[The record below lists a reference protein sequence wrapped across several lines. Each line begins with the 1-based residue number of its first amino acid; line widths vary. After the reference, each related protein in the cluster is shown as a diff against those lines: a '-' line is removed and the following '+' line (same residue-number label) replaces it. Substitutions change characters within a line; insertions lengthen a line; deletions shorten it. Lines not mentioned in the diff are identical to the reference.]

1 MEEDPNY
8 FGVKL
13 AYNGIHHYMPIVPS
27 CIVTYLEVQGH
38 VKYYTK
44 GCRDSL
50 KLLKNHLPKESNYYK
65 LVSCAHEAM
74 TSTTTVL
81 SGCNIITGA
90 TGTAGAAT
98 AAEAF
103 NFPAPQP
110 LPPGSKKRKVAVSAG
125 PAGPSQVLRD
135 ESSGV
140 VGTSSTTEQDE
151 QQPEITFEPQEK
163 DDSPEITVQKH
174 KELKHGPDQCFCGKA
189 GLKTQAEKENHFKIA
204 HHQKGRG
211 INPKTGKKNDL
222 WACVTCNKTCKD
234 NRAVWKHFCTQ
245 HLNMFIHYCPVEGCN
260 EGNDQKDSI
269 VSHIMKNQSDQHE
282 WIEKCQQQKWLI
294 CHKCHKFFLSVK
306 GKHSHMSTCGKPKI
320 KSNCPYEHCF
330 KSYTSEEALDSHI
343 QTNHQGKAH
352 KCLCPHCGQPFT
364 SKQNLDRHIGKEH
377 TKE

>member
-74 TSTTTVL
+74 SSTTTVL
-81 SGCNIITGA
+81 SRCNIITGA

-110 LPPGSKKRKVAVSAG
+110 LPPGSKKRKVAVS
-125 PAGPSQVLRD
+125 AGPSQVLRD

-234 NRAVWKHFCTQ
+234 NRAV
-245 HLNMFIHYCPVEGCN
+245 
-260 EGNDQKDSI
+260 
-269 VSHIMKNQSDQHE
+269 
-282 WIEKCQQQKWLI
+282 
-294 CHKCHKFFLSVK
+294 
-306 GKHSHMSTCGKPKI
+306 
-320 KSNCPYEHCF
+320 
-330 KSYTSEEALDSHI
+330 
-343 QTNHQGKAH
+343 
-352 KCLCPHCGQPFT
+352 
-364 SKQNLDRHIGKEH
+364 
-377 TKE
+377 